1 MELIRRYKN
10 ITELKYKVFLI
21 KNLNYF
27 QRGLFLSSQ
36 EIPLTNT
43 LIRMSSNNNEVIIF
57 KKKCF

>member
-57 KKKCF
+57 KKICF